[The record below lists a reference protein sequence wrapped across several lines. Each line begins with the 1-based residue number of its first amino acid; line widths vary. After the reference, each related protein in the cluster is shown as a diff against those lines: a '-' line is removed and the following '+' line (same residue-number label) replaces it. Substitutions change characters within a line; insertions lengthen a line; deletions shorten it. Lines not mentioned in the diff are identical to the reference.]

1 VAALD
6 RPSVELDEWMK
17 ALELVKPRQFRAVEV
32 ARPEIGGDQLLVR
45 LKRAVLCGSD
55 IPKFTGLWRGLQ
67 YPLPPGMPIHEC
79 VGVVAGSRSPRFQVG
94 DWVVA
99 VPKGDQGLAE
109 YYVADAI
116 KAIVIPEPLVH
127 SEESLLIQPLST
139 VAYAVDRLGDVK
151 ERTAVVV
158 GLGPIGLLATWLLH
172 QYGARVTGV
181 DPFAWRCEAAERLG
195 AERTYELHSERL
207 LSLIAEGNAW
217 EAPDICVEAV
227 GQQIRTI
234 NDCLH
239 LVKHHGQ
246 VLALGVPLEPVYP
259 IDYTRFFRGNLDLI
273 ASVTPPDE
281 TYMIRA
287 ADLVGKHEK
296 ELAFLITHR
305 FGLDK
310 VGKAYTLYEM
320 PDAGHALKVMIDGK
334 DWQSVTP

>member
-1 VAALD
+1 
-6 RPSVELDEWMK
+6 MK
-17 ALELVKPRQFRAVEV
+17 ALQLVKPRQFQIVKV
-32 ARPEIGGDQLLVR
+32 ARPEIGSDQILVR
-45 LKRAVLCGSD
+45 LEGAVLCGSD

-79 VGVVAGSRSPRFQVG
+79 VGIVTESHSPRFQAG

-116 KAIVIPEPLVH
+116 KAIVIPESLIH
-127 SEESLLIQPLST
+127 SEASLLIQPLST
-139 VAYAVDRLGDVK
+139 VVYAVDRLGDVTG
-151 ERTAVVV
+151 RTAAVV

-181 DPFAWRCEAAERLG
+181 DPFVWRCEAAERLG

-207 LSLIAEGNAW
+207 VSLLAGEDTW
-217 EAPDICVEAV
+217 EVPDICVEAV

-239 LVKHHGQ
+239 LVKHRGQ
-246 VLALGVPLEPVYP
+246 VLALGVPLDPVYP

-281 TYMIRA
+281 TYMVRA

-296 ELAFLITHR
+296 ELVSLITHR
-305 FGLDK
+305 FRLDK
-310 VGKAYTLYEM
+310 VGNAYTLYEM
-320 PDAGHALKVMIDGK
+320 PDADHALKVMIDGT